1 MNKIAKYIVIVLWA
15 AISFAAFS
23 VSQSAA
29 ETVPYPTGYRT
40 WVHVKSEI
48 VGKDHPTL
56 KKYEGIHHIYA
67 NPKAMEGYEKGVF
80 PDGSVIVFDLLEARV
95 KDGIMS
101 EGPRRFIDVMH
112 KDSKKFAR
120 TAGWGFEEFN
130 GDSTTERLLTEEKAI
145 SCSACHAS
153 QSDHVFSDFRK

>member
-1 MNKIAKYIVIVLWA
+1 MKKIAKYLVIALWA
-15 AISFAAFS
+15 AISIAAFS
-23 VSQSAA
+23 VTQSAS
-29 ETVPYPTGYRT
+29 ESVPYPTGYRT

-80 PDGSVIVFDLLEARV
+80 PDGSVIVFDLLEV
-95 KDGIMS
+95 SEKNGITS

-112 KDSKKFAR
+112 KDSKKHAK

-130 GDSTTERLLTEEKAI
+130 GDTTERLLTEENAI

-153 QSDHVFSDFRK
+153 QKDHVFSNFRK